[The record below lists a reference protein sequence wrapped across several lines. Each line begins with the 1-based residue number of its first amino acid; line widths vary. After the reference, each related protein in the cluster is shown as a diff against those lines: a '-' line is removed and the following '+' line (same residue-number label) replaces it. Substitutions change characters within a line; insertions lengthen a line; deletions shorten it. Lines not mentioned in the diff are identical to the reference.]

1 MYEYYVSDQLARLTI
16 VLGIVISTII
26 YKKTGRTLGG
36 VIVCGYLALF
46 IGQPAHIVVTLAM
59 AYFTYQI
66 VHNILKKRYMLNGRK
81 LFEVEILVGLLFQI
95 SWLVLIKI
103 LARDVDVDLTALYG
117 IGFVLPGVIA
127 HDMGRQGPTNTLSS
141 IFLGVLVVSLIIIPL
156 SAIEQVLPLKFSYA
170 NTTLYR
176 AQPYQYTYPLK
187 LLPFGIIASVV
198 IDFIIYSRLHY
209 RAGGFVTAA
218 YLALFAFRP
227 LDLLFVVGCSF
238 ITFWFVKFVTSR
250 VVLAFGRTKLGIMIL
265 SGVVIA
271 WGLESLITVLT
282 NGRYIPWSGFVV
294 IMPTIVSLIAND
306 YDRQGPYRTMSAI
319 SFSAIGVFLVMQVF
333 VFVLNFLGLQWLYI
347 T

>member
-1 MYEYYVSDQLARLTI
+1 MYTYFVSDQLARLTI

-26 YKKTGRTLGG
+26 YKQTGRTLGG
-36 VIVCGYLALF
+36 VIVCGYLTLF
-46 IGQPAHIVVTLAM
+46 IGQPMHIFVTLAM

-81 LFEVEILVGLLFQI
+81 LFEVEILVGLVFQV
-95 SWLVLIKI
+95 SWLIIIK
-103 LARDVDVDLTALYG
+103 LLTRMDLDLSTLYG

-127 HDMGRQGPTNTLSS
+127 HDMGRQGPANTLSS
-141 IFLGVLVVSLIIIPL
+141 IFLGVFIVALIIVPL
-156 SAIEQVLPLKFSYA
+156 SAIEQALPTSLTPVST
-170 NTTLYR
+170 TTLYR
-176 AQPYQYTYPLK
+176 AQPYQYTYPLR
-187 LLPFGIIASVV
+187 LLPFGIIASVI
-198 IDFIIYSRLHY
+198 IDFLIYSRLHY

-227 LDLLFVVGCSF
+227 LDLLFVLVCSAV
-238 ITFWFVKFVTSR
+238 TFLFVKFVTSN

-271 WGLESLITVLT
+271 WALEFLATTLT

-306 YDRQGPYRTMSAI
+306 YDRQGPYRTLSAV
-319 SFSAIGVFLVMQVF
+319 SFSALGVFVVMQVF
-333 VFVLNFLGLQWLYI
+333 VFMLNVLGLQWLYI
-347 T
+347 S